1 MKILI
6 IGSGAREHAICW
18 KLNQSNDAHIIY
30 IAPGNAGT
38 AELGENVQLDLNNFK
53 MVGDFCLEKKI
64 ELVFVGPEETLV
76 LGIYDYF
83 KNIKELQNIIITGPG
98 KEGAQLEG
106 SKSFAKKFMK
116 KYGIPTAGFSE
127 FDTTD
132 FEKGISYIQLHSLTI
147 VLKADGLAAGKGVL
161 ICPTHKEALKEF
173 SSILKEDKFGAAG
186 SKVVIEEFLTGVEL
200 SVFILTDGKNYL
212 LLPEAKDYKKIGQN
226 DTGPNTG
233 GMGAISP
240 VPFATDHFMQKVKEK
255 IINPTLEGLRSENI
269 EYKGFLFFGLIKV
282 NDEPVVIEYNCRLG
296 DPETETILLRLKN
309 DLTQLLKGMANSS
322 LDEQQIII
330 DKKSAAT
337 IVAVSGGYPGEIEK
351 GKQIDFIYLENPQA
365 IKHIDETRGGVTVFQ
380 AATSQKDK
388 KVITNGG
395 RVLTASAIAGSLPE
409 ALELCVE
416 TLDQIHFDGMYYRP
430 DIGYEFVD

>member
-6 IGSGAREHAICW
+6 IGAGAREHAICW
-18 KLNQSNDAHIIY
+18 KLSQSNDAHIIY

-38 AELGENVQLDLNNFK
+38 SEIGENVQLDPLDFK
-53 MVGDFCLEKKI
+53 MVGDFCLEKNI
-64 ELVFVGPEETLV
+64 ELVFVGPEEPLV
-76 LGIYDYF
+76 LGIYDHF

-106 SKSFAKKFMK
+106 SKSFAKRFMK

-127 FDTTD
+127 FDTAA
-132 FEKGISYIQLHSLTI
+132 FEEGRAYIQSHSLPI

-161 ICPTHKEALKEF
+161 ICSTHEEAIKEF
-173 SSILKEDKFGAAG
+173 SSILKEDRFGAAG
-186 SKVVIEEFLTGVEL
+186 NKVVVEEFLTGVEL

-212 LLPEAKDYKKIGQN
+212 LLPEAKDYKRIGQK

-255 IINPTLEGLRSENI
+255 IIKPTLEGLRSENI

-309 DLTQLLKGMANSS
+309 DLAQLLKGMSNNS
-322 LDEQQIII
+322 LDEQEIII
-330 DKKSAAT
+330 DKKSGAT

-351 GKQIDFIYLENPQA
+351 GKRIDFIYLENPQA
-365 IKHIDETRGGVTVFQ
+365 IKHIDETRGGVTVFH
-380 AATSQKDK
+380 AATLQKDK
-388 KVITNGG
+388 KIITNGG
-395 RVLTASAIAGSLPE
+395 RVLTVSALAGSLPE

>member
-6 IGSGAREHAICW
+6 IGAGAREHAICW
-18 KLNQSNDAHIIY
+18 KLSQSNDAHIIY

-38 AELGENVQLDLNNFK
+38 AELGVNVILDPLDFK
-53 MVGDFCLEKKI
+53 MVGNFCLEKNI
-64 ELVFVGPEETLV
+64 ELVIVGPEEPLV

-83 KNIKELQNIIITGPG
+83 KDTNALQNIIITGPG
-98 KEGAQLEG
+98 KRGAQLEG
-106 SKSFAKKFMK
+106 SKSFAKKFME
-116 KYGIPTAGFSE
+116 KYKIPTATFRE
-127 FDTTD
+127 FDSQS
-132 FEKGISYIQLHSLTI
+132 FEEGISYIKAHSLPI
-147 VLKADGLAAGKGVL
+147 VLKADGLAAGKGVI
-161 ICPTHKEALKEF
+161 ICASQEEALKEF
-173 SSILKEDKFGAAG
+173 SSILKENKFGDAG

-212 LLPEAKDYKKIGQN
+212 LLPEAKDYKRIGQN

-240 VPFATDHFMQKVKEK
+240 VAFATDHFMQKVIEK
-255 IINPTLEGLRSENI
+255 IIAPTLVGLRSENI
-269 EYKGFLFFGLIKV
+269 AYKGFLFFGLIKV

-309 DLTQLLKGMANSS
+309 DLAELLEAMADES
-322 LDEQQIII
+322 LDKLEIVI
-330 DKKSAAT
+330 DEKTAAT
-337 IVAVSGGYPGEIEK
+337 IVAVSEGYPGEIVK
-351 GKQIDFIYLENPQA
+351 GKQVDFIYLENPQA
-365 IKHIDETRGGVTVFQ
+365 IKHIDETRGGVTVFH
-380 AATSQKDK
+380 AATLQREH

-395 RVLTASAIAGSLPE
+395 RVLTVSALAGSLPE

-416 TLDQIHFDGMYYRP
+416 TLDQIHFEGMYYRP

>member
-18 KLNQSNDAHIIY
+18 KLNQSNDAPIIY

-38 AELGENVQLDLNNFK
+38 AELGENVQLDINNFK

-64 ELVFVGPEETLV
+64 ELVFVGPEEPLV
-76 LGIYDYF
+76 HGIYDHF
-83 KNIKELQNIIITGPG
+83 KNTKELQNIIITGPG
-98 KEGAQLEG
+98 KMGAQLEG
-106 SKSFAKKFMK
+106 SKSFAKKFME
-116 KYGIPTAGFSE
+116 KYKIPTAAFCE
-127 FDTTD
+127 FDSQS
-132 FEKGISYIQLHSLTI
+132 FEEGNSYIHSHSLPI

-161 ICPTHKEALKEF
+161 ICSSYEEALKEF
-173 SSILKEDKFGAAG
+173 SSILKENKFGEAG
-186 SKVVIEEFLTGVEL
+186 NKVVVEEFLTGVEL
-200 SVFILTDGKNYL
+200 SVFILTDGENYL
-212 LLPEAKDYKKIGQN
+212 MLPEAKDYKRIGQK

-240 VPFATDHFMQKVKEK
+240 VPFATDHFMQKVIKK
-255 IINPTLEGLRSENI
+255 IIKPTLEGLCSENI

-309 DLTQLLKGMANSS
+309 DLAELLKAMANNL
-322 LDEQQIII
+322 LDKQEIVI
-330 DKKSAAT
+330 DNKTSAT

-365 IKHIDETRGGVTVFQ
+365 IKHIDETRGGVTVFH
-380 AATSQKDK
+380 AATLQKEN
-388 KVITNGG
+388 KVVTNGG